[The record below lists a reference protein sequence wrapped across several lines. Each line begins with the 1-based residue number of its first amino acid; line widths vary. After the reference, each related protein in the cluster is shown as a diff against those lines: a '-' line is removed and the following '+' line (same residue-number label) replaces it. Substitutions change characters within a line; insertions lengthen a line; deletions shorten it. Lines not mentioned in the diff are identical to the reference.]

1 MQRIASLVLSAV
13 LLSLLAAPA
22 AAKEYRV
29 PILVDTEDDILEMYY
44 ADDISVEER
53 DLLLRLLEDPL
64 DINEA
69 SRNELYDLP
78 GLTYDLVDR
87 IIAAREEKRFS
98 RVSNLKKIPGIAPD
112 IYRQLQPFVEHVPKR
127 SAPKKGVSKD
137 VKGTFRYQITDRIR
151 EGDTDLPEMSLRGR
165 VQGLD
170 GFKAGFAVT
179 LENGVGP
186 TSWRDAI
193 ATPSTPLADLWKVDS
208 GNGRLQC
215 DRGDGVYDCG
225 PGSAAFMVF
234 DDKSPLERYLRTDG
248 EHYRTPWPKIYVS
261 VVRDRWR
268 AVAGSYKI
276 GFGQRLVLDNTGRDK
291 PHGFIGDDSTY
302 GSESGVRLSPDFMG
316 LAGSYDFAL
325 GGRLSLEVTPFFSWW
340 RYDAYQIYLN
350 HEDEFT
356 GERESYVVV
365 SGIPGT
371 PYSRKHYYVTLPQAY
386 DELLG
391 GGNVSL
397 KWGSRSHVGITG
409 FGSTLGFHL
418 GDGDTVFTTSSR
430 YPADRT
436 VFAAF
441 GLDAA
446 VEIGPD
452 TTVFAEMAA
461 TDQLS
466 AEAMAAIVRA
476 VWQRKPLE
484 IDASVRYLGDDY
496 DNPHAR
502 GISMSDQ
509 WLGNADRGELGLRL
523 DASWKVAK
531 WLRLR
536 LGEDV
541 WRAARWNDPNETTSN
556 PAEKTHLWRNETYLR
571 VDGYPFNWWTVGV
584 YALYRDNDLESSG
597 WTWTDPNG
605 DVEGV
610 DYSFNGTQWRVGA
623 QTSFIP
629 LKWMRLDLYYQL
641 KFFHEKKLSLEKEL
655 QKGHYTYFKIRVN
668 PVHWLTVSARAK
680 YFKGEL
686 AAEEGATGEGEEYG
700 EGYLQLEVR
709 PYKGLAIGGRGAMR
723 GFLHVKAD
731 GETPP
736 NEYFWRATVAYSF

>member
-1 MQRIASLVLSAV
+1 MSRTVRLALIAA
-13 LLSLLAAPA
+13 LLSFVSAPA

-29 PILVDTEDDILEMYY
+29 PILVDTEDDILELYY
-44 ADDISVEER
+44 ADDITAEER

-69 SRNELYDLP
+69 SRDELYDLP
-78 GLTYDLVDR
+78 DLTYDLVDR
-87 IIAAREEKRFS
+87 IIAARKEKRFS
-98 RVSNLKKIPGIAPD
+98 RVSNLKKIPGITAPVF
-112 IYRQLQPFVEHVPKR
+112 RQLQPFVKHVPKR
-127 SAPKKGVSKD
+127 AAPKKGVSKD
-137 VKGTFRYQITDRIR
+137 VKGTFRYQITDRIK
-151 EGDTDLPEMSLRGR
+151 EGDDDLPEMSLRGR
-165 VQGLD
+165 MQGLG

-179 LENGVGP
+179 LENGVGA
-186 TSWRDAI
+186 TSWRDA
-193 ATPSTPLADLWKVDS
+193 TQGDPLADLWKVKFPT
-208 GNGRLQC
+208 GQLQC
-215 DRGDGVYDCG
+215 TDGLAEYSCNPKGV
-225 PGSAAFMVF
+225 ANAIFE
-234 DDKSPLERYLRTDG
+234 DDPLERYLRTDG
-248 EHYRTPWPKIYVS
+248 EHYRTPWPKLYVS
-261 VVRDRWR
+261 VARDRWQ

-325 GGRLSLEVTPFFSWW
+325 GDGISLEVTPFFSWW
-340 RYDAYQIYLN
+340 RYDTYQIYLN
-350 HEDEFT
+350 HEDDLT
-356 GERESYVVV
+356 GERESYTVTSKV
-365 SGIPGT
+365 PGT
-371 PYSRKHYYVTLPQAY
+371 IYSRKHYFVTLPQAY

-391 GGNVSL
+391 GGNVSF
-397 KWGSRSHVGITG
+397 KWGRRSHVGITG

-418 GDGDTVFTTSSR
+418 GDDDTVFTTSSR

-452 TTVFAEMAA
+452 ATVFAEVAA
-461 TDQLS
+461 TDQFS
-466 AEAMAAIVRA
+466 AEAMAAIVRG
-476 VWQRKPLE
+476 VWERKPVE

-509 WLGNADRGELGLRL
+509 WLGNADRGEIGFRL

-541 WRAARWNDPNETTSN
+541 WRAARWNDPSETASN
-556 PAEKTHLWRNETYLR
+556 PAEKTHFWRNETYLR

-584 YALYRDNDLESSG
+584 YALYRDNDLETSG
-597 WTWTDPNG
+597 WTWTDPN
-605 DVEGV
+605 DDEEGV
-610 DYSFNGTQWRVGA
+610 DYSFNGEQWRVGA

-641 KFFHEKKLSLEKEL
+641 KFFHDQKLSLEKEF
-655 QKGHYTYFKIRVN
+655 QKGHYTYFKIRVK
-668 PVHWLTVSARAK
+668 PIHWLTVSARAK

-709 PYKGLAIGGRGAMR
+709 PLRGLAIGGRGAMR
-723 GFLHVKAD
+723 GFLHENAS